1 MSEPSRPVG
10 SGRRVLV
17 TGAAGGLGQAL
28 TAAFTA
34 RGDRV
39 LTTDRAGAELT
50 LDVTSDADWAAAREY
65 VEHTWGGLDVLV
77 NNAGIAGGGR
87 VDVDTL
93 AEWQRLVE
101 VNLLGTVRG
110 TKAFVPM
117 KAAGAGQIVN
127 IASLAG
133 LVHPAGMGSYNAT
146 KAAVVAFTETVG
158 HELAGFGV
166 TAHAVCPG
174 FFRTGLMASVQGQ
187 DAAVGAVIGDLV
199 EHSPHGPHDI
209 AAEILTQL
217 DAGTELI
224 LPDEAGRAAWALK
237 QDRPAHDAV
246 MRRQAEHLHR
256 AAQRGQAAA
265 DE

>member
-1 MSEPSRPVG
+1 MTGPDGR
-10 SGRRVLV
+10 GRRVLI
-17 TGAAGGLGQAL
+17 TGAAGGLGRAL

-39 LTTDRAGAELT
+39 LTTDRVGADLT
-50 LDVTSDADWAAAREY
+50 LDVTSDTDWAAAREH
-65 VEHTWGGLDVLV
+65 VERTWGGLDILV
-77 NNAGIAGGGR
+77 NNAGVAGGGR

-93 AEWQRLVE
+93 DEWQRLVDI
-101 VNLLGTVRG
+101 NLLGTVRG
-110 TKAFVPM
+110 TKTFVPM
-117 KAAGAGQIVN
+117 MKSAGSGRIVN

-146 KAAVVAFTETVG
+146 KAAVVAFTETIG

-174 FFRTGLMASVQGQ
+174 FFRTGLIESVRGE
-187 DAAVGAVIGDLV
+187 DAAVGAVIGALID
-199 EHSPHGPHDI
+199 HAPHGPDHI

-217 DAGTELI
+217 EAGAELI

-237 QDRPAHDAV
+237 QDRPAYDAQ
-246 MRRQAEHLHR
+246 MRRQAAGLQR
-256 AAQRGQAAA
+256 AAQQNEEGTR
-265 DE
+265 